1 MVSRMKKS
9 RSYPA
14 KPAKPAPT
22 KETTKNQGVQRV
34 LDYVKT
40 HIQKSIFGKL
50 PEFKP
55 LVHSDIESKKQFAS
69 LLEDVEQQIGFN
81 VEEFLVPKVAHES
94 TKEVK
99 ESLKTSEI
107 EQLALLKTIV
117 DFLNHLES
125 FGALP
130 ATKKGGNRRV

>member
-1 MVSRMKKS
+1 MKKT

-14 KPAKPAPT
+14 KPAKEPT
-22 KETTKNQGVQRV
+22 KSQGVQRV
-34 LDYVKT
+34 LEYVKS

-55 LVHSDIESKKQFAS
+55 LVHSDLDSKKHFAS
-69 LLEDVEQQIGFN
+69 ILEDIDQQIRFN

-94 TKEVK
+94 TKEVN
-99 ESLKTSEI
+99 ESLKDSEI

-125 FGALP
+125 FGVLLTA
-130 ATKKGGNRRV
+130 KKGGNRRV